1 MKKTI
6 VMAKKGFANVELVS
20 GTYSTGDKYYFAV
33 VNGIKYTATADV
45 LNSVYVQYKKNG
57 WVVKPTENPKVAAP
71 KKEKKPL
78 KEYPDGFEW
87 DKDLYYEV
95 ARTHRWSFCNQW
107 GKTIVPRKYRD
118 AIYAEMAEIQKSR
131 RLAESVAITG

>member
-1 MKKTI
+1 MKKAI
-6 VMAKKGFANVELVS
+6 VMVKKGFGNVELIS
-20 GTYSTGDKYYFAV
+20 GTYSTGDKYYYSV
-33 VNGIKYTATADV
+33 VNGIKTTATADI
-45 LNSVYVQYKKNG
+45 LNSVYVQLRKNG
-57 WVVKPTENPKVAAP
+57 WVVKPTEEPKVAAP

-95 ARTHRWSFCNQW
+95 ANSHRWSFFN
-107 GKTIVPRKYRD
+107 GRKIIVPRKYRD
-118 AIYAEMAEIQKSR
+118 MIYAEMAEIQKSR